1 MNVSQ
6 VTSKYAAHRLG
17 TVTVPAMPLPP
28 QLSDAQRKEA
38 LAKAAAVRRER
49 AELKERLKIGAL
61 TLSEVLDMAG
71 DDEIAG
77 GTKVLAILESL
88 PRVGKVTARRLME
101 ELDISETRRL
111 RGLGVKQ
118 REALLARLS

>member
-1 MNVSQ
+1 MAK
-6 VTSKYAAHRLG
+6 VTLKCADHSRG
-17 TVTVPAMPLPP
+17 TVTVAAMPLPP

-61 TLSEVLDMAG
+61 TLPEVLEMAA

-88 PRVGKVTARRLME
+88 PRVGKVTARRLMA

-118 REALLARLS
+118 REALLDRLS

>member
-1 MNVSQ
+1 M
-6 VTSKYAAHRLG
+6 
-17 TVTVPAMPLPP
+17 
-28 QLSDAQRKEA
+28 
-38 LAKAAAVRRER
+38 
-49 AELKERLKIGAL
+49 GAL
-61 TLSEVLDMAG
+61 SLADVLDKAS

-77 GTKVLAILESL
+77 GTKVLAVLESL

-101 ELDISETRRL
+101 ELGISETRRL